1 MNLSLCLN
9 ALPLRGTCTAPPGLP
24 KVAFDLQSWTEASS
38 KWMAPMKEIEETLV
52 LLKPDAILRGLI
64 GEILRRFER
73 AGLQIRDLKRVQYT
87 AARLEQHYA
96 ELKIKNHRAYDRNA
110 RYLAGQTGFG
120 VVVTGSH
127 AVAKVRQLIGPTEPA
142 SAPPG
147 TIRGDY
153 SSDTIAL
160 ADGQDRGLHN
170 LIHAA
175 DSPEAAAREIA
186 LWFGPES
193 MDELGNAAH

>member
-1 MNLSLCLN
+1 
-9 ALPLRGTCTAPPGLP
+9 
-24 KVAFDLQSWTEASS
+24 
-38 KWMAPMKEIEETLV
+38 LV
-52 LLKPDAILRGLI
+52 

-73 AGLQIRDLKRVQYT
+73 AGLRIRDVKRVRYT

-96 ELKIKNHRAYDRNA
+96 ELKVKNYHAYDRNA
-110 RYLAGQTGFG
+110 RYLAGQEGFG
-120 VVVTGSH
+120 VVVTGTH
-127 AVAKVRQLIGPTEPA
+127 AVAKVRLLVGPTEPA

-160 ADGQDRGLHN
+160 ADAQDRGLHN

-175 DSPEAAAREIA
+175 DSPEAAVREIA

-193 MDELGNAAH
+193 MEESGEATR